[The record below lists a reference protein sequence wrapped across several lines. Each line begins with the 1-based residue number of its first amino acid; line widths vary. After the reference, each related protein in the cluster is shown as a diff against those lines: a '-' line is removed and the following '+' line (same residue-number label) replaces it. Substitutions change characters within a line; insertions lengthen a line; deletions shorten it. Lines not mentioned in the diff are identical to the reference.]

1 MQKMRTYSR
10 DLIGNIRTS
19 GEWKIHLTMK
29 FNFALSKDI
38 FEKRLMYFKSH
49 NIEIRLVKIV
59 VDHIEILLNT

>member
-1 MQKMRTYSR
+1 MRTYSR

-49 NIEIRLVKIV
+49 NIEIRLV
-59 VDHIEILLNT
+59 